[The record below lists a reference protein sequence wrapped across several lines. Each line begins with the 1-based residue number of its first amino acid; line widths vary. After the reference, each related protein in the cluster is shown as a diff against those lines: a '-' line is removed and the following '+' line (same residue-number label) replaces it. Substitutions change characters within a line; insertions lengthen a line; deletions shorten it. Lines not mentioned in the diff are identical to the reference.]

1 MKKRIRREVESNKKK
16 RSRNKKKDKA
26 KKVRTYGRTDT
37 LTLTP
42 NGSKRL
48 GHLEKLI
55 RITDVSCL

>member
-1 MKKRIRREVESNKKK
+1 MYEEKNKKRVTGRKDQKT
-16 RSRNKKKDKA
+16 KKDKA
-26 KKVRTYGRTDT
+26 RKVRTYGRTDT

-55 RITDVSCL
+55 RMTDVSFL